1 MKKFSSRLLAAGLLA
16 AAFVPGAHAAITA
29 AFDFDSVATGS
40 AAGMFDTANFSFH
53 NAVFAPLQDADGLD
67 IPGSERW
74 TVDLATDAYAPITV
88 DNPADFGFGA
98 APSGSN
104 ALNAYFGPV
113 FIKFDQ
119 AYNLGSFTATLDNS
133 ALGDLGS
140 SHIWFV
146 SPTAVVDSLAFDAT
160 VPGAT
165 LSKTDVAGV
174 TGIVMQGGSFYD
186 NVSLN
191 VTAIP
196 EPSTYGILAGA
207 AGLGLALFRRFRRR
221 N

>member
-1 MKKFSSRLLAAGLLA
+1 MKSLFSRLLAAGLLA
-16 AAFVPGAHAAITA
+16 VAAATGARAAITA
-29 AFDFDSVATGS
+29 DFNFDGF
-40 AAGMFDTANFSFH
+40 AAGSSASAFDTANFSFH
-53 NAVFAPLQDADGLD
+53 NAVFAPLQDGDGID

-74 TVDLATDAYAPITV
+74 TVDFAADGVSPVTV
-88 DNPADFGFGA
+88 DNPADYGYGA

-119 AYNLGSFTATLDNS
+119 AYNLSSFAATLDNS
-133 ALGDLGS
+133 TMGDLGT
-140 SHIWFV
+140 SHVYFV
-146 SPTAVVDSLAFDAT
+146 SASSIVGALDFDAT
-160 VPGAT
+160 VPGAA
-165 LSKTDVAGV
+165 LSKAGVAGV
-174 TGIVMQGGSFYD
+174 TGIVLQGGGFYD

-196 EPSTYGILAGA
+196 EPSTYAVLAGV

-221 N
+221 V